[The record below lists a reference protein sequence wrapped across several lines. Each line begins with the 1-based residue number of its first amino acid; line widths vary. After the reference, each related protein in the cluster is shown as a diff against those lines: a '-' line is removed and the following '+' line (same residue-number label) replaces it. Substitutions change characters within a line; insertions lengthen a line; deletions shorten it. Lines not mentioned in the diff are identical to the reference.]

1 MTIDKF
7 KRVIWRLREMKSGN
21 KYTHKQIRLA
31 IMQEIGTD
39 ERTIEVTIKSMA
51 ELGLLKKEE
60 FGIMSAEQNIE

>member
-1 MTIDKF
+1 
-7 KRVIWRLREMKSGN
+7 MKSGN